1 MLDRFDRKILEL
13 LQRDSNQSTR
23 ALAEQVSLSVSACA
37 ERVKKL
43 ERSGLI
49 KGYQA
54 LLNADALGQNHIVFV
69 EVTLNHSDQS
79 VFKAFAQ
86 AVQARP
92 EVQSCHMVAGG
103 FDYLLKVRGRDIHEY
118 RQFLGDVL
126 TQLPD
131 VRSTHTY
138 VVMETIKDQA
148 TLAIQ
153 QG

>member
-1 MLDRFDRKILEL
+1 MAIDAYDRKILEV
-13 LQRDSNQSTR
+13 LQRDSRVSNRQLSER
-23 ALAEQVSLSVSACA
+23 VSLSLSACA

-49 KGYQA
+49 KGYRA
-54 LLNADALGQNHIVFV
+54 LLNADALGQNHVVFV

-79 VFKAFAQ
+79 VFKQFAR
-86 AVQARP
+86 AVQERP

-103 FDYLLKVRGRDIHEY
+103 FDYLLKVRGRDIQEY
-118 RQFLGDVL
+118 RTFLGDVL

-138 VVMETIKDQA
+138 VVMETVKDEA
-148 TLAIQ
+148 TLAL
-153 QG
+153 